1 MVGRG
6 GRFLPDATV
15 AINTRHTTPYSMTL
29 RTTPFHSRTA
39 PLNQAQSWRR
49 WAGYVVASAYELA
62 HDREYWAI
70 RNSAALLD
78 ISPLF
83 KYRVTGP
90 DAQRLLDRVVTRN
103 VAKCAVAGVIYTP
116 WCDDQGKVIDDGT
129 IHRLDENIFRVT
141 SAEPNFHWLH
151 LNARGMDVVVTEE
164 SEAVAALALQGPSAR
179 DILNSAC
186 QEDLSDLAFFR
197 LAPATIDGVSIT
209 VSRTGYTGDLGYELW
224 IPADGAKR
232 VWDAL
237 LREGRMHG
245 VTPAGLLALDMARIE
260 AGLVLIDVDYVPA
273 RHAVID
279 ARKSSPFELD
289 LGWTVKLDKEF
300 FVGQGALAAEARQGP
315 AWTLRGLEI
324 QWESLEEVYAEF
336 RLPPQIPT
344 TAWRTSVPVYT
355 MGGQVGYA
363 TSGCWSPLLKKYII
377 LAHLEAPFA
386 KLGTELMVEVTAEH
400 RRRRARARVVETP
413 FFNPERK
420 RS

>member
-1 MVGRG
+1 
-6 GRFLPDATV
+6 
-15 AINTRHTTPYSMTL
+15 
-29 RTTPFHSRTA
+29 
-39 PLNQAQSWRR
+39 
-49 WAGYVVASAYELA
+49 
-62 HDREYWAI
+62 
-70 RNSAALLD
+70 
-78 ISPLF
+78 
-83 KYRVTGP
+83 
-90 DAQRLLDRVVTRN
+90 
-103 VAKCAVAGVIYTP
+103 
-116 WCDDQGKVIDDGT
+116 
-129 IHRLDENIFRVT
+129 
-141 SAEPNFHWLH
+141 
-151 LNARGMDVVVTEE
+151 MDVTVTEE

-179 DILNSAC
+179 NILSSAC

-197 LAPATIDGVSIT
+197 LASATIDGVSIT

-279 ARKSSPFELD
+279 ARKSSPFELG

-300 FVGQGALAAEARQGP
+300 FVGQAALATEARQGP

-324 QWESLEEVYAEF
+324 EWESLEEVYAEF

-344 TAWRTSVPVYT
+344 AAWRTSVPVYT

-386 KLGTELMVEVTAEH
+386 KLDTELMVEVTAEH
-400 RRRRARARVVETP
+400 HRRRARARVVETP